1 VTRKKALLALER
13 MTQERLLSIV
23 ESFLTSR
30 QQYEALLWSALSEH
44 KSTRGMGGVTSLTDE
59 IGTLMACYDTWTTKQ
74 KERFWMLSLDFI
86 TISTPLGTPSRG
98 PSFE

>member
-1 VTRKKALLALER
+1 VTRKKALLGHEK
-13 MTQERLLSIV
+13 MTQEKLLSIV

-30 QQYEALLWSALSEH
+30 MQYQEFLSSAFSERLSML
-44 KSTRGMGGVTSLTDE
+44 GMDGVTSQTDT
-59 IGTLMACYDTWTTKQ
+59 IAILMDWYDTLSKKQ
-74 KERFWMLSLDFI
+74 KEKFWTLSLDFI